1 MTPDQYCQQKTSQS
15 GSSFYYSFLF
25 LPPLKR
31 QAITAVYTFCREAD
45 DIVDE
50 CVDPSTA
57 ETKLNWWREEI
68 ANLFANKPSHP
79 VSHALTDS
87 LKTFDLHKEHFDEII
102 EGMQMDLH
110 ITHYQT
116 LNDLLLYCHRAA
128 GVVGL
133 LATEIFGY
141 KNKDTLKFAENLG
154 IAFQLTNIIRDI
166 KEDALRG
173 RVYLP
178 IEDLDKFNV
187 NAEDFQL
194 PTTKDTVKQLIQFQI
209 ERAKE
214 YYTKAFD
221 YLPAEDRHNQR
232 SAVIMSSIYKTILT
246 EIEKDDFQIM
256 EHRIKL
262 TPLRKFW
269 IAWKTARREKKHY
282 R

>member
-1 MTPDQYCQQKTSQS
+1 MTPDQYCQQKTAKS

-25 LPPLKR
+25 LTSEKR
-31 QAITAVYTFCREAD
+31 QAITALYTFCREAD

-50 CVDPSTA
+50 CTDPSIA

-68 ANLFANKPSHP
+68 SRLFNKKPDHP
-79 VSHALTDS
+79 VTLALSDS
-87 LKTFDLHKEHFDEII
+87 LKSFDLHKEYFDEII
-102 EGMQMDLH
+102 DGMQMDLH
-110 ITHYQT
+110 ISQYQT
-116 LNDLLLYCHRAA
+116 FNDLLLYCHRAA

-141 KNKDTLKFAENLG
+141 QHRDTLKFAENLG

-173 RVYLP
+173 RTYLP
-178 IEDLDKFNV
+178 MDELAQFNV
-187 NAEDFQL
+187 SPDDLQL
-194 PTTKDTVKQLIQFQI
+194 PITKDQVKQLLQLQI
-209 ERAKE
+209 DRAKK
-214 YYTKAFD
+214 YYAKAFSF
-221 YLPAEDRHNQR
+221 LHKEDRNNQR
-232 SAVIMSSIYKTILT
+232 SAIIMSAIYQTILT
-246 EIEKDDFQIM
+246 EIEADDFRVM

-269 IAWKTARREKKHY
+269 IAWKTARREKKHC